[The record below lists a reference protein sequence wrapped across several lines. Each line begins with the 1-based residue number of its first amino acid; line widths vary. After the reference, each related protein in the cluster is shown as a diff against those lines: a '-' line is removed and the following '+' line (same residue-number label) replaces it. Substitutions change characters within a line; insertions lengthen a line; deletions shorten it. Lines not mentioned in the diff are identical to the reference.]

1 MLRFFIA
8 GVMQGSSGGDDVV
21 DQCYR
26 TTIREVLG
34 RVFPEAD
41 IYDPWAGHEES
52 ISYSDEKGKR
62 VFLEHNAMC
71 GQVDVLIAF
80 LPEASMG
87 TAIEMWE
94 AYRNGKKV
102 ISISPMRHNWAI
114 KFISDHR
121 YDSLED
127 FVREVQDGSFQ
138 KILDA
143 SSHTE

>member
-21 DQCYR
+21 EQCYR

-41 IYDPWAGHEES
+41 IYDPWAGHEDS
-52 ISYSDEKGKR
+52 IGYSDEKGKR

-94 AYRNGKKV
+94 AYRNSKKV

-127 FVREVQDGSFQ
+127 FVREVQDGSLQ
-138 KILDA
+138 KILAA
-143 SSHTE
+143 STHAE